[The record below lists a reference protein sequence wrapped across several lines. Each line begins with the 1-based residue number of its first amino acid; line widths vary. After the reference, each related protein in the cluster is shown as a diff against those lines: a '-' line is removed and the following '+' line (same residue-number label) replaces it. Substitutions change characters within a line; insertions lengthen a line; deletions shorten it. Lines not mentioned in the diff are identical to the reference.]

1 MIGNQ
6 GWGRLWQGRPEK
18 LEEDRRLSWVI
29 IVVVFFMLP
38 GRGQMSMTP
47 QMIEAAVL
55 DLPTVKIR
63 HVSLL
68 LPQEAMECEVG

>member
-1 MIGNQ
+1 
-6 GWGRLWQGRPEK
+6 
-18 LEEDRRLSWVI
+18 
-29 IVVVFFMLP
+29 
-38 GRGQMSMTP
+38 MTP